1 VSDKVEIQVQFAG
14 GQWRTLSVVLN
25 DPTYV
30 LRGIKSASTQFPVKR
45 VRAVYQG
52 RLIDML

>member
-30 LRGIKSASTQFPVKR
+30 LRGIKSTQFPVKR